1 MRADIDLR
9 PLVGSDVLDQ
19 GYRPTCVAF
28 AASCAHEAR
37 QDPGSEPVHFAP
49 EAVWWQATT
58 AGLTSADG
66 MVLDDAGDALSG
78 HGQPDLAA
86 WPYDP
91 NLGEATEDP
100 PAGVVPPWRRSRL
113 RAVPLQHDGVEA
125 SIEEELARSHPVVL
139 VVELTDE
146 FCFPGAGGIV
156 RIPDVRANAGG
167 YHAVTC
173 VGAATHPT
181 LGRLLLIKNS
191 WGIDWGIGG
200 YCWLPV
206 QYAVGFVVQ
215 AATVD
220 NS

>member
-1 MRADIDLR
+1 MRTDIDLR
-9 PLVGSDVLDQ
+9 GLVGSDVLDQ

-28 AASCAHEAR
+28 ASSTAHEAL
-37 QDPGSEPVHFAP
+37 QGPDSEPEHFAP

-58 AGLTSADG
+58 AGLTSAEG
-66 MVLDDAGDALSG
+66 MVLDDAGDALST
-78 HGQPDLAA
+78 HGQPDLVA

-91 NLGEATEDP
+91 GLGEATEDP
-100 PAGVVPPWRRSRL
+100 PDGVVPPWRRARL
-113 RAVPLQHDGVEA
+113 RSVPLQHDGVEEP
-125 SIEEELARSHPVVL
+125 IEEELARSRPVIL

-146 FCFPGAGGIV
+146 FSFPGAGGIV
-156 RIPDVRANAGG
+156 RVPDVRASARG

-191 WGIDWGIGG
+191 WGVAWGIGG
-200 YCWLPV
+200 YCWLPI

-220 NS
+220 DL